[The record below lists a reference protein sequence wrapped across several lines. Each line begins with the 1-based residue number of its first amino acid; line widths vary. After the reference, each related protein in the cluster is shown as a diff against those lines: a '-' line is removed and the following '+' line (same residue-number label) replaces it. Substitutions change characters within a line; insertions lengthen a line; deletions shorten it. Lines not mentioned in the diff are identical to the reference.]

1 MQSSGHKAVA
11 AGAAAAALQQ
21 QDDVV
26 PHGPPANLDFF
37 GQSNV

>member
-11 AGAAAAALQQ
+11 AGAAAALQQ